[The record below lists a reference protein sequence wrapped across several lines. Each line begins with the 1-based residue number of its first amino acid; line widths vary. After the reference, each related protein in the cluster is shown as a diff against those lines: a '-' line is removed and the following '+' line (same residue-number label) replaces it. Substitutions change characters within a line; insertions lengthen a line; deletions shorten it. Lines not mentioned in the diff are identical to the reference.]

1 MTGSIKLPG
10 NDKTPESSEKAK
22 KPWGLNA
29 LILAA
34 VFLLTAVL
42 PPGYKAFAPFLFLIP
57 VILNV
62 VNKVR
67 QADEN
72 PANPAGDRTYSPPVS
87 NRIPSSEPYSYKQ
100 KDPKDPRKYKPIG

>member
-1 MTGSIKLPG
+1 MTGSMKLPG
-10 NDKTPESSEKAK
+10 NDRTPESSEKAK

-29 LILAA
+29 LILAG
-34 VFLLTAVL
+34 VLLLSAVL

-57 VILNV
+57 IILNV

-72 PANPAGDRTYSPPVS
+72 PANTAVDPTYSTPTS
-87 NRIPSSEPYSYKQ
+87 NRIPSDDPYSYEQ

>member
-1 MTGSIKLPG
+1 MTGSVKLPG
-10 NDKTPESSEKAK
+10 NDKTSESSEKAK
-22 KPWGLNA
+22 KSWGLNA
-29 LILAA
+29 LILAG
-34 VFLLTAVL
+34 VFLLSAVL

-67 QADEN
+67 QAAEN
-72 PANPAGDRTYSPPVS
+72 PSNPAGDRTSSAPMS

>member
-1 MTGSIKLPG
+1 MKLPG
-10 NDKTPESSEKAK
+10 NDKTPESSENAK
-22 KPWGLNA
+22 KQWGLNA
-29 LILAA
+29 LILAG
-34 VFLLTAVL
+34 VFILSAVL
-42 PPGYKAFAPFLFLIP
+42 PTGYKAFAPFLFLIP

-72 PANPAGDRTYSPPVS
+72 PANPEDNRTYSPPMS
-87 NRIPSSEPYSYKQ
+87 SQNSASEPYSYKQ